1 MKKSIFISAALFLAF
16 SAFIA
21 ASPFNSEL
29 SSEEEQKL
37 AAGEVLI
44 RNIDSMDDI
53 CVNETEQ
60 TKKIISTMK
69 KLDPAYVAEVIQ
81 VRPYA
86 GNENLKE
93 QIDEVLCNISDYV
106 GIPYY
111 SQQAEKWYELY
122 SSAEI
127 KNITE
132 EGENKTIDCVLEMS
146 LFGKFDSQIN
156 IIDNEKF
163 YYYETKN
170 MEKLVYHEKFT
181 AVKPEKM
188 KSCITIFRD
197 GDNWVL
203 YAIGGVDCPKIWFL
217 SKRIEIS
224 FMNRIKTFCNFIFSK
239 I

>member
-1 MKKSIFISAALFLAF
+1 MKKSLFTIFAFTALNLAVSAL
-16 SAFIA
+16 
-21 ASPFNSEL
+21 PFNSKL
-29 SSEEEQKL
+29 SSQEKQTLES
-37 AAGEVLI
+37 GEVLI
-44 RNIDSMDDI
+44 RNIDSIKDI
-53 CVNETEQ
+53 CINESPETQ
-60 TKKIISTMK
+60 KIISTMK
-69 KLDPAYVAEVIQ
+69 NLDPAYVAEVIQ
-81 VRPYA
+81 VRPYK
-86 GNENLKE
+86 GNENLKDE
-93 QIDEVLCNISDYV
+93 IDKILCNIEGYV

-127 KNITE
+127 KNITQK
-132 EGENKTIDCVLEMS
+132 GEDRTIDCVLEMS
-146 LFGKFDSQIN
+146 LFGKFNAQID
-156 IIDNEKF
+156 ITDNADF

-170 MEKLVYHEKFT
+170 MDKLVYHEKFT
-181 AVKPEKM
+181 AVKPQKM

-203 YAIGGVDCPKIWFL
+203 YAIGGVDCPKVWFL

>member
-1 MKKSIFISAALFLAF
+1 MKKSIFTILAF
-16 SAFIA
+16 TALNLAVSAL
-21 ASPFNSEL
+21 PFNSKL
-29 SSEEEQKL
+29 SSQEKQTLES
-37 AAGEVLI
+37 GEVLI
-44 RNIDSMDDI
+44 RNIDSIKDI
-53 CVNETEQ
+53 CVNETEE

-81 VRPYA
+81 VRPYK

-93 QIDEVLCNISDYV
+93 EIDKILCNIEGYV

-127 KNITE
+127 KNINQ
-132 EGENKTIDCVLEMS
+132 EGEDRTIDCILEMS
-146 LFGKFDSQIN
+146 LFGKFNAQID
-156 IIDNEKF
+156 ITDNKDF

-170 MEKLVYHEKFT
+170 IDKLVYHEKFT

-197 GDNWVL
+197 GDNWIL
-203 YAIGGVDCPKIWFL
+203 YAIGGVDCPKVWFL